1 MNNVYCRTPLEDF
14 SGGILN
20 PGILDSYPYHTREI
34 SRYRNCYRRSLMI
47 PESKGLGRLGDR
59 LSADSEP
66 PSSPASSSPERQSID
81 HVYYTYDSETSA
93 TSREKEQV

>member
-1 MNNVYCRTPLEDF
+1 MNNDYCRTLLGDF

-20 PGILDSYPYHTREI
+20 PGILDSYPYHTRKI

-47 PESKGLGRLGDR
+47 PESKGLGRLGDK

-66 PSSPASSSPERQSID
+66 LSSLASSSPERQSID
-81 HVYYTYDSETSA
+81 HVYCTYDSETSA